1 MTRQFKIW
9 HLLVLTAIVAVS
21 VYFAVPQETFPFETV
36 GYGSRA
42 NWRFE
47 ETLGDAEGPFK
58 SVGVFSLNPN
68 VSPRRAIRYQTDS
81 GVEKFIVPAYLDGF
95 ELLVE
100 SYENPKRNSLVLLYK
115 RVLN

>member
-36 GYGSRA
+36 GCGSRA
-42 NWRFE
+42 NWRLE

-58 SVGVFSLNPN
+58 SVGVFSFNPS